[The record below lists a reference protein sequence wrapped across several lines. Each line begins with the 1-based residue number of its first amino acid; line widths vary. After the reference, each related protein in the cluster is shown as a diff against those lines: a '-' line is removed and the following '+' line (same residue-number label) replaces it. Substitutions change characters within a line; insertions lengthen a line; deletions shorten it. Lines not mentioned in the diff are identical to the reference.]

1 LILEECVAEENLHP
15 PPAMETERANN
26 EAVQTSTI
34 DHHAR
39 TNPDQHSPTRGGHK

>member
-1 LILEECVAEENLHP
+1 VAEENLHYP
-15 PPAMETERANN
+15 PPAMETEGAHDDN

-39 TNPDQHSPTRGGHK
+39 TNSDQHSPTRGGHK